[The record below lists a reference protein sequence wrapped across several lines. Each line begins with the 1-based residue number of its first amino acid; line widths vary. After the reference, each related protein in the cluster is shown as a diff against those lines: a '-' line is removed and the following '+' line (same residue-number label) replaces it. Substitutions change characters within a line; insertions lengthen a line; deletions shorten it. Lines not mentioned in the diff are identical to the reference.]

1 MATLAVQDTLL
12 AGLAPTYA
20 SAALTDEFINP
31 TDESCFVHYKN
42 TNAAT
47 RTVTV
52 TKQRSTVS
60 VPGYGAVATADQVV
74 TLAANTGDHM
84 LGPFPA
90 ALWNDANGKVQLAV
104 SAIAGVTVAVIRV
117 KRTVG

>member
-1 MATLAVQDTLL
+1 MATLTVQDTLL

-20 SAALTDEFINP
+20 SAALTDEFVNP
-31 TDESCFVHYKN
+31 TDESVMLHYKN

-47 RTVTV
+47 RTLTIV
-52 TKQRSTVS
+52 KGKSS
-60 VPGYGAVATADQVV
+60 VNVGGYGSIALSDQTV

-84 LGPFPA
+84 VGPFPA
-90 ALWNDANGKVQLAV
+90 ALWNDANGKVQMTL
-104 SAIAGVTVAVIRV
+104 SAIAGVTVAAIRV